1 MLNWISGDWQQ
12 FGPGLCIF
20 CKVREN
26 MRIWTEKYLRLAGGL
41 TAAVNLERK
50 RIIRK
55 SIMRKSGIVQNIT
68 GGVLVLILLITT
80 VTGCGNL
87 QDFQVDPMS
96 GREEKDEFTSLGLS
110 PEFNYEVPQS
120 LPSILVD
127 QAGYA
132 ADSKKVAM
140 INSETPPETF
150 SLLDAGTDRE
160 VYAGIIESKGYDPS
174 VNAYISYADFTECN
188 TVGTYYIQA
197 PSIGRS
203 YTFEIAE
210 DPYEALLTKVFKQYY
225 FNRCGLTLSS
235 ELAGDAAHNACHSRE
250 AQMKEE
256 AMIKRDVSGGWH
268 VDEIGSR
275 DVVKGCQTVNTLLLA
290 YELYTDDMGD
300 DMGIPESGNGIP
312 DVLDEVKYEIDWLF
326 KMQDAKSGAV
336 YASVSSVDNKNAGY
350 ILYIDGITMEA
361 TIHFAATM
369 AKFSYLYQSYDREF
383 ATLCLQASDRAYRY
397 AEKYLADV
405 SQEQY
410 FFAAT
415 ELYRA
420 TGSYQYHS
428 VVKSYLTQN
437 PETDLENDYAFW
449 GCVTYLSTK
458 QKVDMNLC
466 EAVTQHLMR
475 MGEKISY
482 ASKVSKLLVNMDE
495 KQGGNA
501 GLLRDMERLAVVDHI
516 ITNHEYAMVLENHV
530 HYILGRNLQSISY
543 LDGVGGRNYRDVDVS
558 LGIMNQVDQNAEL
571 LLLLAAIM
579 DDELVVAE
587 E

>member
-1 MLNWISGDWQQ
+1 
-12 FGPGLCIF
+12 
-20 CKVREN
+20 
-26 MRIWTEKYLRLAGGL
+26 
-41 TAAVNLERK
+41 
-50 RIIRK
+50 
-55 SIMRKSGIVQNIT
+55 MRKSDIFQKIT
-68 GGVLVLILLITT
+68 GRILVLSLLLTMM
-80 VTGCGNL
+80 TGCGSL
-87 QDFQVDPMS
+87 QDFQVDSLP
-96 GREEKDEFTSLGLS
+96 GREETDEFTSLGLS
-110 PEFNYEVPQS
+110 PEFDYEVPES

-127 QAGYA
+127 QVGYA
-132 ADSKKVAM
+132 VGSKKVAM
-140 INSETPPETF
+140 INDETPPETF
-150 SLLDAGTDRE
+150 SVLDAVTGRE
-160 VYAGIIESKGYDPS
+160 VYTGKIENKGYDLS
-174 VNAYISYADFTECN
+174 VNAYVSYADFTEFN

-197 PSIGRS
+197 ATIGRS
-203 YTFEIAE
+203 YAFEIIE
-210 DPYEALLTKVFKQYY
+210 EPYQELLTKVFNQYY

-235 ELAGDAAHNACHSRE
+235 ALAGDAAHNACHSRE

-275 DVVKGCQTVNTLLLA
+275 DVVRGCQAVNTLLLA
-290 YELYTDDMGD
+290 FEIYPDDMGD

-312 DVLDEVKYEIDWLF
+312 DVLDEVKYEIDWLL

-350 ILYIDGITMEA
+350 ILYIDSITMEA

-369 AKFSYLYQSYDREF
+369 AKFSYLYQGYDREF

-397 AEKYLADV
+397 AQNYLAAV
-405 SQEQY
+405 SEKQY
-410 FFAAT
+410 FFAAA

-420 TGSYQYHS
+420 TGGYQYHS

-437 PETDLENDYAFW
+437 SDLDLEDDYVFW

-458 QKVDMNLC
+458 QKVDVDLC
-466 EAVTQHLMR
+466 EAVTQNLMR
-475 MGEKISY
+475 KGETISY
-482 ASKVSKLLVNMDE
+482 ASKESKILVNADE

-501 GLLRDMERLAVVDHI
+501 ALLRDMARLAVVDHI
-516 ITNHEYAMVLENHV
+516 ITNHEYAMVLENHI
-530 HYILGRNLQSISY
+530 HYMLGRNLLSISY
-543 LDGVGGRNYRDVDVS
+543 LDGVGERNYRDVDVN

-579 DDELVVAE
+579 DDEMVVGE